1 MTSAGT
7 PSTRNYFVDEAGD
20 GTLFGG
26 KGRVIVGSQGCSR
39 FFILGLVDIP
49 DVVSLGTEMAELRAT
64 LLADPYFASVPSM
77 QPDQRK
83 TALAFH
89 AKDDVAEVRREVF
102 ALLRRHTSIR
112 FFAVVKDKRAVLD
125 YVLSRNEREPGYRYE
140 PNELYDHLV
149 RRLFKNMLHKEDA
162 YDIYFAKRGKSDR
175 TAALQAALET
185 ARQRF
190 RERWGKASHAAMRV
204 TATTPPAEPGL
215 QVADYYLWALQRLYE
230 RGEDRYLAY
239 LWSQCH
245 LVQDVDDT
253 RQTRYGVYYTQKK
266 PLTAAALADRP

>member
-1 MTSAGT
+1 MTSTGT
-7 PSTRNYFVDEAGD
+7 LSTRNYFVDEAGD

-26 KGRVIVGSQGCSR
+26 KGRVIIGSEGCSR
-39 FFILGLVDIP
+39 FFILGFVDIP
-49 DVVSLGTEMAELRAT
+49 DLAGLGRELAELRAT
-64 LLADPYFASVPSM
+64 LLADPYFVAVPSM
-77 QPDQRK
+77 QTDQRK

-102 ALLRRHTSIR
+102 SLLRRHTSIR

-125 YVLSRNEREPGYRYE
+125 YISSRNEREPGYRYE

-162 YDIYFAKRGKSDR
+162 YNIYFAKRGKSDR
-175 TAALQAALET
+175 TAALQAALEA

-190 RERWGKASHAAMRV
+190 RERWGKASRAAIQV

-215 QVADYYLWALQRLYE
+215 QVADYFLWALQRLYE
-230 RGEDRYLAY
+230 RAEDRYLAY
-239 LWSQCH
+239 LWPQCH

-266 PLTAAALADRP
+266 PLTAAALAERP